1 MILYQGEK
9 VMEFFTGPDFS
20 KSQMEIEI
28 IAKVIP
34 LKEEGFALN
43 TSGKSKDLKEVRMLL

>member
-1 MILYQGEK
+1 
-9 VMEFFTGPDFS
+9 MEFFTGPDFS

-43 TSGKSKDLKEVRMLL
+43 ISGKSKDLKEVRMLL